1 MISGYG
7 MRIFIDAAMAVLL
20 AAAFGFR
27 ITGGFAHELLGV
39 CAAAFFIIHN
49 VFNARWYARIF
60 SSGHSFR
67 RGVSTFV
74 NTLLAALAAAVVAS
88 GVLSS
93 EYIFGFGGATMELRQ
108 VHSISA
114 YWLLIFAGIHTGLHG
129 GFFRV
134 RALCVR
140 PKISAALTVGVVM
153 FGAWAFWERSM
164 FGKLFFGYSFD
175 FVNPD
180 FPSAL
185 FFAEILAIP
194 AAVALVVRLLCNF
207 EKTNIKQNHEKK

>member
-7 MRIFIDAAMAVLL
+7 MRIFIDVAMVALL

-27 ITGGFAHELLGV
+27 ITGGFAHEVFGV
-39 CAAAFFIIHN
+39 CVALFFALHS
-49 VFNARWYARIF
+49 VVNARWYARIF
-60 SSGHSFR
+60 SGGYSMR

-74 NTLLAALAAAVVAS
+74 NAVLAALASVVAAS
-88 GVLSS
+88 GIASS
-93 EYIFGFGGATMELRQ
+93 EFLFGLGVATMELRQ
-108 VHSISA
+108 IHSISA
-114 YWLLIFAGIHTGLHG
+114 YWLLIFAGIHAGLNG

-134 RALCVR
+134 RALCAR
-140 PKISAALTVGVVM
+140 PKISAALSLGVVL

-164 FGKLFFGYSFD
+164 FGKLFCGYSFD

-180 FPSAL
+180 FPTLL

-194 AAVALVVRLLCNF
+194 CAVALIVRFVCNF
-207 EKTNIKQNHEKK
+207 EKIKTKVKL

>member
-7 MRIFIDAAMAVLL
+7 MRIFIDAAMAALL

-27 ITGGFAHELLGV
+27 ITGGFAHEVFGV
-39 CAAAFFIIHN
+39 CAVLFFAVHN
-49 VFNARWYARIF
+49 VANARWYARIL
-60 SSGHSFR
+60 SGGYSLR
-67 RGVSTFV
+67 RGGSTFV
-74 NTLLAALAAAVVAS
+74 NVVLVSLASVVVVS
-88 GVLSS
+88 GVSSS

-108 VHSISA
+108 IHSISA
-114 YWLLIFAGIHTGLHG
+114 YWLLIFAGIHAGLNG

-134 RALCVR
+134 RALCAR
-140 PKISAALTVGVVM
+140 PKISAALSVCVVL

-164 FGKLFFGYSFD
+164 FGKLFCGYSFD

-180 FPSAL
+180 FPTAV

-194 AAVALVVRLLCNF
+194 CAVALIVRFLCNF
-207 EKTNIKQNHEKK
+207 EKIKTKVKL

>member
-7 MRIFIDAAMAVLL
+7 MRVFIDVAMTALL

-39 CAAAFFIIHN
+39 FAAAFFALHN
-49 VFNARWYARIF
+49 AVNARWYARIF
-60 SSGHSFR
+60 AGGYSMR
-67 RGVSTFV
+67 RGVSAFV
-74 NTLLAALAAAVVAS
+74 NAVLAALASVVAAS
-88 GVLSS
+88 GIASS
-93 EYIFGFGGATMELRQ
+93 ESLFGFGGATMELRQ
-108 VHSISA
+108 IHSISA
-114 YWLLIFAGIHTGLHG
+114 YWLLVFAGIHAGLNG

-134 RALCVR
+134 RALCAR
-140 PKISAALTVGVVM
+140 PKISAALSVAVAA

-180 FPSAL
+180 FPEAV

-194 AAVALVVRLLCNF
+194 CAVALAVRFACNF
-207 EKTNIKQNHEKK
+207 SKIKTKVKL

>member
-7 MRIFIDAAMAVLL
+7 MRIFIDVAMVALL

-27 ITGGFAHELLGV
+27 ITGGFAHEVFGV
-39 CAAAFFIIHN
+39 CVALFFAFHS
-49 VFNARWYARIF
+49 VVNARWYARIF
-60 SSGHSFR
+60 SGGYSMR

-74 NTLLAALAAAVVAS
+74 NAVLAALASVVAAS
-88 GVLSS
+88 GIASS
-93 EYIFGFGGATMELRQ
+93 ESLFGLGGATMELRQ
-108 VHSISA
+108 IHSISA
-114 YWLLIFAGIHTGLHG
+114 YWLLIFAGIHAGLNG

-140 PKISAALTVGVVM
+140 PKISAALSLGVVL

-164 FGKLFFGYSFD
+164 FGKLFCGYSFD

-180 FPSAL
+180 FPAPL

-194 AAVALVVRLLCNF
+194 CAVALIVRFVCNF
-207 EKTNIKQNHEKK
+207 EKIKTKVKL

>member
-7 MRIFIDAAMAVLL
+7 VRIFIDAAMAALL

-27 ITGGFAHELLGV
+27 ITGGFAHEVFGV
-39 CAAAFFIIHN
+39 CVALFFALHS
-49 VFNARWYARIF
+49 VVNARWYARIF
-60 SSGHSFR
+60 SGGYSLR
-67 RGVSTFV
+67 RDVSTFV
-74 NTLLAALAAAVVAS
+74 NVVLAALASVVAAS
-88 GVLSS
+88 GTASS
-93 EYIFGFGGATMELRQ
+93 ECIFGLGGATMELRQ
-108 VHSISA
+108 IHSISA
-114 YWLLIFAGIHTGLHG
+114 YWLLIFAGIHAGLNG

-140 PKISAALTVGVVM
+140 PKISAALSLGVVL

-180 FPSAL
+180 FPSAV

-194 AAVALVVRLLCNF
+194 CAVALAVRFACNF
-207 EKTNIKQNHEKK
+207 SKIKTKVEL